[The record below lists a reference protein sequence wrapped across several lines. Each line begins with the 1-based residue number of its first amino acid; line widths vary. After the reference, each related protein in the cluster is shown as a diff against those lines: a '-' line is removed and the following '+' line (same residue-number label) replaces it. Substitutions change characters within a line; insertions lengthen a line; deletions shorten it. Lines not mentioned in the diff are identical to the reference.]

1 MPVPCSDI
9 GQKTKGVEDQQQ
21 QQVMDLQ
28 SVKVAEDNGS
38 ASHKVSK
45 PLLPQS
51 APTYESSG
59 CHTYTIVWRQQ
70 TQESLPTLCYYAQDK
85 RYPQNG
91 QSTVYEL
98 CLHLWFHAAHKVPFP
113 QWLDFQM
120 FDLMIMA
127 LCCSFTLDL
136 SITAERTFV
145 PVAGFCGTDIK
156 IILIASLESAPTYL
170 KAVCRSSSSLITM
183 VALMPQLVKCTLFS
197 VVHCSVYWDE

>member
-59 CHTYTIVWRQQ
+59 CHTYTIV
-70 TQESLPTLCYYAQDK
+70 
-85 RYPQNG
+85 
-91 QSTVYEL
+91 
-98 CLHLWFHAAHKVPFP
+98 
-113 QWLDFQM
+113 
-120 FDLMIMA
+120 
-127 LCCSFTLDL
+127 
-136 SITAERTFV
+136 
-145 PVAGFCGTDIK
+145 
-156 IILIASLESAPTYL
+156 
-170 KAVCRSSSSLITM
+170 
-183 VALMPQLVKCTLFS
+183 
-197 VVHCSVYWDE
+197 